1 MKTLSSQA
9 RRLLLLVSAALPL
22 LAQAQAPVV
31 QMPPQT
37 DTQPQATVQA
47 QPAEEAQPAVQTQP
61 VPAPRAAARHSAAPA
76 AGTGVAEG
84 SDDTPGTTLI
94 GDRESPL
101 GLYLTPWKNEY
112 AERGMDRPPQ
122 NLQET
127 VAPVDPKVLDR
138 QRDYY
143 DTIVNYRQ
151 AETGGQK

>member
-1 MKTLSSQA
+1 MKHLSTPA
-9 RRLLLLVSAALPL
+9 RRLLLLASAGLPL

-31 QMPPQT
+31 QMPPPM
-37 DTQPQATVQA
+37 DTQPAVQA
-47 QPAEEAQPAVQTQP
+47 QPAAEAQPAVQTQP
-61 VPAPRAAARHSAAPA
+61 VPAPRAAARQRAAQA
-76 AGTGVAEG
+76 GGTGVAAG

-122 NLQET
+122 NLQEA

>member
-1 MKTLSSQA
+1 MKSFSPLALSG
-9 RRLLLLVSAALPL
+9 LLLAAAGLPPL
-22 LAQAQAPVV
+22 
-31 QMPPQT
+31 
-37 DTQPQATVQA
+37 VQA
-47 QPAEEAQPAVQTQP
+47 QDETPAVQTTQ
-61 VPAPRAAARHSAAPA
+61 PAPAVHHRARRSAPAPA

-84 SDDTPGTTLI
+84 SDETPGTTLI

-122 NLQET
+122 NFQESM
-127 VAPVDPKVLDR
+127 APVDPKVLDR

-143 DTIVNYRQ
+143 DAIVTYRQ